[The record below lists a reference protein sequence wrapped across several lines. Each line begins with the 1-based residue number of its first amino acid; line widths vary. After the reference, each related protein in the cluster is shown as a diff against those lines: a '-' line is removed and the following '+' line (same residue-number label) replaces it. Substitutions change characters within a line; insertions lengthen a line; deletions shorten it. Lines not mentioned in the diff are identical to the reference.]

1 MTADFARVFRDANA
15 AGLPFVVVGGIAVVR
30 HGVVRATRDIDL
42 VVEPSD
48 EATVILRALV
58 SSWEATFASGAPID
72 VGRVVA
78 GHLVPLRT
86 PFAYVDVLPER
97 PPPLSYAELA
107 ARADVKR
114 VDGEAVPICSLADL
128 VALKRIAG
136 RPRDEQD
143 LADLE
148 RAHGSLPPPPI

>member
-1 MTADFARVFRDANA
+1 VTADFARVFRDANT

-42 VVEPSD
+42 IVEPTES
-48 EATVILRALV
+48 ATAALRELI
-58 SSWEATFASGAPID
+58 SSWGATFATGASINLE
-72 VGRVVA
+72 RVVA
-78 GHLVPLRT
+78 GRLVPLRT
-86 PFAYVDVLPER
+86 PFAYVDVLPEL
-97 PPPLSYAELA
+97 PAPLSYAELA
-107 ARADVKR
+107 VRAEVKR
-114 VDGEAVPICSLADL
+114 VDGEPVPICSLADL

-148 RAHGSLPPPPI
+148 VVHGTLPPPPS